1 MPTFWS
7 PMLARSPEATSVE
20 RWGWLPILGFKVM
33 VFTTMAPRRFRSM
46 KEAYSSAYPKVPEA
60 GMTGFFN
67 WRCPMLTEQSGKPLI
82 PVDLPDVIDR
92 TILANQRVT
101 RVPVFRPLE
110 SGFFPAGGFLDGSG
124 TEGNRTRKAG
134 SEAAAHVGLQGDL
147 ALETEA
153 FGEGG
158 QFHEHGSRAACV
170 ERARLRHFPCFEEM
184 KKKFRRSSTKA
195 KAPVVRVEIEVSK
208 ALEFLLVE
216 DSIFEPGAH
225 ENVKARR
232 RSEGPHSLCHR
243 TEGGDSNAS
252 CRQHNVRASLYEK
265 AVAQRADEIQGFPF
279 LSGREPFGS
288 LAYDPVKDLEARNSI
303 LFSETMHA
311 ERTSQKG
318 VHRVRAPEVVK
329 LARDRGMA
337 IIGEIE
343 SQKVTVLSNLLVL
356 CDRILH
362 VFASASHFDGK
373 SAASAGPLSFFLLPC
388 IFRLAPCTVH
398 CGPSFYTL

>member
-1 MPTFWS
+1 
-7 PMLARSPEATSVE
+7 
-20 RWGWLPILGFKVM
+20 
-33 VFTTMAPRRFRSM
+33 
-46 KEAYSSAYPKVPEA
+46 
-60 GMTGFFN
+60 MTGFFN

-101 RVPVFRPLE
+101 RAPVFRPLE
-110 SGFFPAGGFLDGSG
+110 GGFLPVRGLLDRSG
-124 TEGNRTRKAG
+124 AEGDRTGKAG
-134 SEAAAHVGLQGDL
+134 SEAAAHVGLQGNL
-147 ALETEA
+147 AIETEPLR
-153 FGEGG
+153 EGG
-158 QFHEHGSRAACV
+158 QFHEHGSRAARI
-170 ERARLRHFPCFEEM
+170 ERAGSRHFPCFEKM
-184 KKKFRRSSTKA
+184 KKKFRRSSVKPKTS
-195 KAPVVRVEIEVSK
+195 VIRVEIEVPK

-216 DSIFEPGAH
+216 NPIFEPGAH
-225 ENVKARR
+225 ENVKTRF
-232 RSEGPHSLCHR
+232 RSQGPHCFCHR
-243 TEGGDSNAS
+243 TEWGDSDAS
-252 CRQHNVRASLYEK
+252 CHQNNVCSPLDEK
-265 AVAQRADEIQGFPF
+265 SVAQRADEIQGFSF

-288 LAYDPVKDLEARNSI
+288 FPHDPVKDLEARDSI

-318 VHRVRAPEVVK
+318 VHRVCAPEVVK

-398 CGPSFYTL
+398 RGPSFYSL